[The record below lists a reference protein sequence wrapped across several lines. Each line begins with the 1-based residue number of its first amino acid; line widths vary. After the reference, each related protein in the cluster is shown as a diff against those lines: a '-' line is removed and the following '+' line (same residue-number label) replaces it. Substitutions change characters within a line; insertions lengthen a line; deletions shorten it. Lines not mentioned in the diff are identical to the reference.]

1 MPEAV
6 LDDELLEHKHHG
18 SKQLHNVSHGSF
30 KPSHYA
36 SNEQPSP
43 CNDEQQMHIQHHN
56 VKGIIGRIHDIGSKA
71 IFPEPIESV
80 IPHIARAGHKS
91 YSSHKHHCIE
101 HYNTTDSV
109 HIDLQSHLGECH
121 NLLNR
126 ANFSND
132 HDQSI
137 LHPHAS
143 MAYKSETIDCV
154 NSYADA
160 LANGYRNDHS
170 VFTNNASAVS
180 NENNIAHNSATS
192 NDNCSCNNSA
202 ISNDNGSCNNSAIS
216 NNNLSCNNSA
226 VSNDNRSCN
235 NSAISNDNGS
245 CNNSAISNDNTS
257 SHNSVAKQGEAYTQA
272 SHALSAASKS
282 KSSAHVL
289 KDANGVHLET
299 VEDEALFADT
309 YVTPGSDNE
318 DLALKAKLLS
328 TLGWRMASVGAET
341 RLIVQSVKKMS
352 HDLGCR
358 NIDLS
363 ISRDGIMVK
372 LRRGSNIAV
381 DFKEIKHFAINMDS
395 LCRLHQ
401 ICLRVSNGS
410 LSDPHQIFL
419 AIRAVRPRHY
429 QHKQLIFIEA
439 IAGGCFAYLNGGNA
453 AVCLGALIGCL
464 FLMYYRFLFIR
475 RGFFESFT
483 FMLCACI
490 GSSIAALCCHY
501 LFNGTQS
508 NVMLAAT
515 ASTLLLVPGFP
526 LINGFLDIFKGH
538 VPIGLNRIVIALVLI
553 VSAAVGLLMTS
564 FIYSTVT
571 AIFG

>member
-18 SKQLHNVSHGSF
+18 SKQLHDVRHGSF

-36 SNEQPSP
+36 SNEQTSP
-43 CNDEQQMHIQHHN
+43 CNDEQQMHIHHHN
-56 VKGIIGRIHDIGSKA
+56 EKGILGRIHDIGSKT
-71 IFPEPIESV
+71 IFPEPLESV
-80 IPHIARAGHKS
+80 IPGIARAGHKS
-91 YSSHKHHCIE
+91 YSSHMHHCIE
-101 HYNTTDSV
+101 HYNTTDSI

-126 ANFSND
+126 ANYSND

-137 LHPHAS
+137 LLPHAS
-143 MAYKSETIDCV
+143 MAYKSETIDCA

-160 LANGYRNDHS
+160 LANSYRHDHS

-180 NENNIAHNSATS
+180 NENNIAHN
-192 NDNCSCNNSA
+192 CA
-202 ISNDNGSCNNSAIS
+202 ISNDNTSGHNSAVS
-216 NNNLSCNNSA
+216 NDNRSCNNSA

-235 NSAISNDNGS
+235 NA
-245 CNNSAISNDNTS
+245 AVSNDNTS
-257 SHNSVAKQGEAYTQA
+257 GHNSAVSNDNRSCNNSVAKQNQAYTQA

-282 KSSAHVL
+282 KSSAHAL
-289 KDANGVHLET
+289 KDANGVHLEC

-553 VSAAVGLLMTS
+553 VSAAVGLLITS
-564 FIYSTVT
+564 FIYSSIT

>member
-56 VKGIIGRIHDIGSKA
+56 EKGILGRIHDIGSKA
-71 IFPEPIESV
+71 IFPEPLESV
-80 IPHIARAGHKS
+80 IPHVARAGHKS
-91 YSSHKHHCIE
+91 DSSHKHHCIE
-101 HYNTTDSV
+101 HYNTTDSIN
-109 HIDLQSHLGECH
+109 IDLQSHLGECH

-154 NSYADA
+154 NSHADA

-180 NENNIAHNSATS
+180 NENNIAHNSAISNDNRSCNNSATS
-192 NDNCSCNNSA
+192 NDNTSSHNSA
-202 ISNDNGSCNNSAIS
+202 ISNDNGSCNNF
-216 NNNLSCNNSA
+216 
-226 VSNDNRSCN
+226 
-235 NSAISNDNGS
+235 
-245 CNNSAISNDNTS
+245 AISNDNTS
-257 SHNSVAKQGEAYTQA
+257 SHNAVAKQDQAYTQA
-272 SHALSAASKS
+272 SHALSAASKT

-395 LCRLHQ
+395 LSRLHQ

-429 QHKQLIFIEA
+429 QHTQLIFIEA

-490 GSSIAALCCHY
+490 GSSVAALCCHY

-508 NVMLAAT
+508 DVMLAAT

-564 FIYSTVT
+564 FIYSSVT

>member
-71 IFPEPIESV
+71 IFPEPLESV
-80 IPHIARAGHKS
+80 IPHVARAGHNS
-91 YSSHKHHCIE
+91 NSLHKHHCIE
-101 HYNTTDSV
+101 HYNATDSV

-126 ANFSND
+126 ANFNND

-192 NDNCSCNNSA
+192 NDN
-202 ISNDNGSCNNSAIS
+202 
-216 NNNLSCNNSA
+216 
-226 VSNDNRSCN
+226 R
-235 NSAISNDNGS
+235 S

-564 FIYSTVT
+564 FIYSSVT

>member
-18 SKQLHNVSHGSF
+18 SKQLHDVRHGSF

-36 SNEQPSP
+36 SNEQTSP
-43 CNDEQQMHIQHHN
+43 CNDEQQMHIHHHN
-56 VKGIIGRIHDIGSKA
+56 EKGILGRIHDIGSKT
-71 IFPEPIESV
+71 IFPEPLESV
-80 IPHIARAGHKS
+80 IPGIARAGHKS
-91 YSSHKHHCIE
+91 YSSHMHHCIE
-101 HYNTTDSV
+101 HYNTTDSI

-126 ANFSND
+126 ANYSND

-180 NENNIAHNSATS
+180 NENNIAHN
-192 NDNCSCNNSA
+192 CA
-202 ISNDNGSCNNSAIS
+202 ISNDNTGGHNSAI
-216 NNNLSCNNSA
+216 
-226 VSNDNRSCN
+226 SNDNRSCN
-235 NSAISNDNGS
+235 NSAISNDNRS
-245 CNNSAISNDNTS
+245 CNNSAVSNNNRSSNNSAISNGNRS
-257 SHNSVAKQGEAYTQA
+257 CNNSVAKQNQAYTQA

-282 KSSAHVL
+282 KSSAHAL
-289 KDANGVHLET
+289 KDANGVHLEC

>member
-56 VKGIIGRIHDIGSKA
+56 VKGILGRIHDIGSKA
-71 IFPEPIESV
+71 IFPEPLESV
-80 IPHIARAGHKS
+80 IPHVARAGHNS
-91 YSSHKHHCIE
+91 DSSHKHHCIE
-101 HYNTTDSV
+101 HYNTTDSIN
-109 HIDLQSHLGECH
+109 IDLQSHLGECH

-143 MAYKSETIDCV
+143 MAYKSETIDGV

-180 NENNIAHNSATS
+180 NENNIAYNSATS
-192 NDNCSCNNSA
+192 NNNR
-202 ISNDNGSCNNSAIS
+202 SCNNSAIS

-226 VSNDNRSCN
+226 
-235 NSAISNDNGS
+235 ISNDNCS

-257 SHNSVAKQGEAYTQA
+257 SQNSVAKQGEAYTQA

-372 LRRGSNIAV
+372 LRRGNNIAV

-564 FIYSTVT
+564 FIYSSVT

>member
-43 CNDEQQMHIQHHN
+43 CNDEQQMQIHRHN
-56 VKGIIGRIHDIGSKA
+56 EKGILGRIHDIGSKA

-80 IPHIARAGHKS
+80 IPHIARAGHNS

-101 HYNTTDSV
+101 HYNATDSV

-154 NSYADA
+154 NSHADA

-170 VFTNNASAVS
+170 VFINNASAVS

-192 NDNCSCNNSA
+192 NDNRGCNNSA
-202 ISNDNGSCNNSAIS
+202 ICNDNTSSHNSATR
-216 NNNLSCNNSA
+216 
-226 VSNDNRSCN
+226 NDNR
-235 NSAISNDNGS
+235 S

>member
-56 VKGIIGRIHDIGSKA
+56 EKGILGRIHDIGSKA
-71 IFPEPIESV
+71 IFPEPLESV
-80 IPHIARAGHKS
+80 IPHVARAGHNS
-91 YSSHKHHCIE
+91 NSLHKHHCIE
-101 HYNTTDSV
+101 HYNATDSV

-121 NLLNR
+121 SLLNR

-180 NENNIAHNSATS
+180 NENS
-192 NDNCSCNNSA
+192 SCNNPA
-202 ISNDNGSCNNSAIS
+202 T
-216 NNNLSCNNSA
+216 
-226 VSNDNRSCN
+226 SNDNRSCN
-235 NSAISNDNGS
+235 NSAISNDNRS

-257 SHNSVAKQGEAYTQA
+257 GHNSVAKQGEAYTQA

-429 QHKQLIFIEA
+429 QHTQLIFIEA

>member
-43 CNDEQQMHIQHHN
+43 CNDEQQMQIHRHN
-56 VKGIIGRIHDIGSKA
+56 EKGILGRIHDIGSKA

-80 IPHIARAGHKS
+80 IPHITRAGHNS

-101 HYNTTDSV
+101 HYNATDSV

-143 MAYKSETIDCV
+143 MAYKSETIDCA

-170 VFTNNASAVS
+170 VYTNNASAVS
-180 NENNIAHNSATS
+180 NENNIAHNSAISNNNRSCNNPAISNDNRSCNNSVISNNNGSCNNSAVS

-202 ISNDNGSCNNSAIS
+202 ISNDN
-216 NNNLSCNNSA
+216 
-226 VSNDNRSCN
+226 
-235 NSAISNDNGS
+235 
-245 CNNSAISNDNTS
+245 TS
-257 SHNSVAKQGEAYTQA
+257 GHNSVAKQDQAYTQA

-282 KSSAHVL
+282 KSSAHAL
-289 KDANGVHLET
+289 KDANGVHLEC

-372 LRRGSNIAV
+372 LRRGNNIAV

-453 AVCLGALIGCL
+453 GVCLGALIGCL

>member
-1 MPEAV
+1 MAEAV
-6 LDDELLEHKHHG
+6 FDDKLLEHKHHG
-18 SKQLHNVSHGSF
+18 SKQLHKVRHGSF
-30 KPSHYA
+30 KASHYA
-36 SNEQPSP
+36 SNEQTNP
-43 CNDEQQMHIQHHN
+43 CNDEQQMHIHHHN
-56 VKGIIGRIHDIGSKA
+56 EKGILGRIHDIGSKA
-71 IFPEPIESV
+71 IFPEPLESV
-80 IPHIARAGHKS
+80 IPEIARAGHKS

-101 HYNTTDSV
+101 HYNTTDSL
-109 HIDLQSHLGECH
+109 HIALQSHQGEYH

-126 ANFSND
+126 ANFINE
-132 HDQSI
+132 QSI

-143 MAYKSETIDCV
+143 MAYKPQTLDCE

-160 LANGYRNDHS
+160 LANGYKNDHS
-170 VFTNNASAVS
+170 VIT
-180 NENNIAHNSATS
+180 NSA
-192 NDNCSCNNSA
+192 
-202 ISNDNGSCNNSAIS
+202 
-216 NNNLSCNNSA
+216 SA
-226 VSNDNRSCN
+226 VSNDNSCSH
-235 NSAISNDNGS
+235 NSAIGDDNRSGHNLAIGNDNS
-245 CNNSAISNDNTS
+245 CSYNCALSDDNTRDY
-257 SHNSVAKQGEAYTQA
+257 HSVAKQDQAYTQA
-272 SHALSAASKS
+272 MNALSADSKAQ
-282 KSSAHVL
+282 SSAHAL
-289 KDANGVHLET
+289 KGGDGVHLEY

-372 LRRGSNIAV
+372 LRRGRNIAV

-395 LCRLHQ
+395 LSRLHQ

-453 AVCLGALIGCL
+453 AVCLSALIGGL

-490 GSSIAALCCHY
+490 GSSVAALCCHY

-508 NVMLAAT
+508 NVILAAT

-538 VPIGLNRIVIALVLI
+538 VPIGLNRIVIALVLV

-564 FIYSTVT
+564 FIYSSVT

>member
-1 MPEAV
+1 MAEAV
-6 LDDELLEHKHHG
+6 FDEELPDHKHHDLRQFH
-18 SKQLHNVSHGSF
+18 SVRHSSYKA
-30 KPSHYA
+30 SHYA
-36 SNEQPSP
+36 YKEQPSP
-43 CNDEQQMHIQHHN
+43 CNDEQHMHRTHN
-56 VKGIIGRIHDIGSKA
+56 NEKGILGRIHDIGFKA
-71 IFPEPIESV
+71 IFPEPLESV
-80 IPHIARAGHKS
+80 IPEIARAGHKN
-91 YSSHKHHCIE
+91 YNSHRHHCIE
-101 HYNTTDSV
+101 HYNTTDSI
-109 HIDLQSHLGECH
+109 HIALQSHQGEFH
-121 NLLNR
+121 KLLNTADFISIKDQNLMNVHATLASNNAPTIYSNHGYDHGLSHGY
-126 ANFSND
+126 ANEHSTYASHVAAVQKCYSTASKASSISAKSEDVAKRVTDGSSLSND
-132 HDQSI
+132 HDQTT
-137 LHPHAS
+137 
-143 MAYKSETIDCV
+143 KD
-154 NSYADA
+154 
-160 LANGYRNDHS
+160 
-170 VFTNNASAVS
+170 
-180 NENNIAHNSATS
+180 
-192 NDNCSCNNSA
+192 
-202 ISNDNGSCNNSAIS
+202 
-216 NNNLSCNNSA
+216 
-226 VSNDNRSCN
+226 
-235 NSAISNDNGS
+235 
-245 CNNSAISNDNTS
+245 
-257 SHNSVAKQGEAYTQA
+257 QA
-272 SHALSAASKS
+272 SNKSMINALDIHADTLSADTNAIDKADCSTL
-282 KSSAHVL
+282 AL
-289 KDANGVHLET
+289 LGAQGVHLEFI
-299 VEDEALFADT
+299 EDETLFADT

-372 LRRGSNIAV
+372 LRRGRNIAV

-395 LCRLHQ
+395 LSRLHQ

-429 QHKQLIFIEA
+429 QHRQLIFIEA
-439 IAGGCFAYLNGGNA
+439 IAAGCFAYLNGGNT
-453 AVCLGALIGCL
+453 AVCLSALIGGL

-490 GSSIAALCCHY
+490 GSSVAAFCCHY
-501 LFNGTQS
+501 MFNGTHS

-538 VPIGLNRIVIALVLI
+538 VPIGLNRIVIALVLV

-564 FIYSTVT
+564 FIYSSIT
-571 AIFG
+571 ALFG

>member
-56 VKGIIGRIHDIGSKA
+56 EKGILGRIHDIGSKT
-71 IFPEPIESV
+71 IFPEPLESV
-80 IPHIARAGHKS
+80 IPGIARAGHKS
-91 YSSHKHHCIE
+91 YSSHMHHCIE
-101 HYNTTDSV
+101 HYNTTDSI

-126 ANFSND
+126 ANYSND

-137 LHPHAS
+137 LYPHAS

-180 NENNIAHNSATS
+180 NENNIAHN
-192 NDNCSCNNSA
+192 CA
-202 ISNDNGSCNNSAIS
+202 I
-216 NNNLSCNNSA
+216 
-226 VSNDNRSCN
+226 SNDNRSCN
-235 NSAISNDNGS
+235 NSATSNDNTSGHK
-245 CNNSAISNDNTS
+245 CAISNDNRS
-257 SHNSVAKQGEAYTQA
+257 CNNSVAKQNQAYTQA
-272 SHALSAASKS
+272 SHALSAARKS
-282 KSSAHVL
+282 KSSAHAL
-289 KDANGVHLET
+289 KDANGVHLEC

-429 QHKQLIFIEA
+429 QHNQLIFIEA
-439 IAGGCFAYLNGGNA
+439 IAGGCFAYLNGGNV

-564 FIYSTVT
+564 FIYSSIT

>member
-1 MPEAV
+1 MAEAV
-6 LDDELLEHKHHG
+6 LDDKLLEHKHHG
-18 SKQLHNVSHGSF
+18 SKQLHDVRHGSF
-30 KPSHYA
+30 KASHYA
-36 SNEQPSP
+36 SNEQTSP
-43 CNDEQQMHIQHHN
+43 CNDEQQMHIHHHN
-56 VKGIIGRIHDIGSKA
+56 EKGILGRIHDIGSKT
-71 IFPEPIESV
+71 IFPEPLESV
-80 IPHIARAGHKS
+80 IPGIARAGHKS
-91 YSSHKHHCIE
+91 YSSHMHHCIE
-101 HYNTTDSV
+101 HYNTTDSI

-126 ANFSND
+126 ANYSND

-137 LHPHAS
+137 MHPHAS
-143 MAYKSETIDCV
+143 MAYKSETIDWV

-180 NENNIAHNSATS
+180 NENNIAHN
-192 NDNCSCNNSA
+192 CA
-202 ISNDNGSCNNSAIS
+202 ISNDNRSCNNPAT
-216 NNNLSCNNSA
+216 C
-226 VSNDNRSCN
+226 NDNRSCN
-235 NSAISNDNGS
+235 NSAISNDNTSGHN
-245 CNNSAISNDNTS
+245 CAISNDNRS
-257 SHNSVAKQGEAYTQA
+257 CNNSVAKQNHAYTQA

-282 KSSAHVL
+282 KSSAHAL
-289 KDANGVHLET
+289 KDANGVHLEC

-429 QHKQLIFIEA
+429 QHNQLVFIEA
-439 IAGGCFAYLNGGNA
+439 IAGGCFAYLNGGNV

-490 GSSIAALCCHY
+490 GSSVAALCCHY

-564 FIYSTVT
+564 FIYSSIT

>member
-1 MPEAV
+1 MAEAV
-6 LDDELLEHKHHG
+6 LDDKLLEHKHHG
-18 SKQLHNVSHGSF
+18 SKQLNNVSHGSF
-30 KPSHYA
+30 KTSHYA

-43 CNDEQQMHIQHHN
+43 CNDEQQMQIHHHN
-56 VKGIIGRIHDIGSKA
+56 VKGIFSRIHDIGTKA
-71 IFPEPIESV
+71 IFPEPLESV
-80 IPHIARAGHKS
+80 IPHIAREGHKS
-91 YSSHKHHCIE
+91 YSSQKHHCIE
-101 HYNTTDSV
+101 HYNTTDSI

-126 ANFSND
+126 ANYSND
-132 HDQSI
+132 QDQSI
-137 LHPHAS
+137 LHPHAG

-180 NENNIAHNSATS
+180 NENDIAHN
-192 NDNCSCNNSA
+192 C
-202 ISNDNGSCNNSAIS
+202 
-216 NNNLSCNNSA
+216 
-226 VSNDNRSCN
+226 
-235 NSAISNDNGS
+235 
-245 CNNSAISNDNTS
+245 AISNDNTS
-257 SHNSVAKQGEAYTQA
+257 GHNSAASNDNTSSNNSVAKQGETYAQA
-272 SHALSAASKS
+272 SHALSAANKT

-289 KDANGVHLET
+289 KDANGVHLES

-372 LRRGSNIAV
+372 LRRGNSIAV

-395 LCRLHQ
+395 LSRLHQ

-439 IAGGCFAYLNGGNA
+439 IAGGCFAYLNGGNV

-508 NVMLAAT
+508 DVMLAAT

-538 VPIGLNRIVIALVLI
+538 VPIGLNRIVIALVLV

-564 FIYSTVT
+564 FIYSSVT

>member
-56 VKGIIGRIHDIGSKA
+56 VKGILGRIHDIGSKA
-71 IFPEPIESV
+71 IFPEPLESV
-80 IPHIARAGHKS
+80 IPHVARAGHKS
-91 YSSHKHHCIE
+91 DSSHKHHCIE

-192 NDNCSCNNSA
+192 NDN
-202 ISNDNGSCNNSAIS
+202 G
-216 NNNLSCNNSA
+216 
-226 VSNDNRSCN
+226 SCN

-257 SHNSVAKQGEAYTQA
+257 GHNSVTKQGEAYTQA

-289 KDANGVHLET
+289 KDANGVHLDS

-564 FIYSTVT
+564 FIYSSVT

>member
-30 KPSHYA
+30 KASHYA

-80 IPHIARAGHKS
+80 IPHITRAGHNS

-101 HYNTTDSV
+101 HYNTTDSI
-109 HIDLQSHLGECH
+109 HIDLQSHIGECH

-192 NDNCSCNNSA
+192 NDNRSCNNSATSYDNCSCNNSA
-202 ISNDNGSCNNSAIS
+202 ISNDNR
-216 NNNLSCNNSA
+216 SCNNSA
-226 VSNDNRSCN
+226 VSNDNRS
-235 NSAISNDNGS
+235 SN
-245 CNNSAISNDNTS
+245 
-257 SHNSVAKQGEAYTQA
+257 NSVAKQDQAYTQA

>member
-1 MPEAV
+1 MAEAV
-6 LDDELLEHKHHG
+6 LDDKLLEHKHHG
-18 SKQLHNVSHGSF
+18 SKQLHDVRHGSF
-30 KPSHYA
+30 KASHYA
-36 SNEQPSP
+36 SNEQTSP
-43 CNDEQQMHIQHHN
+43 CNDEQQMQIHHHN
-56 VKGIIGRIHDIGSKA
+56 EKGILGRIHDIGSKT
-71 IFPEPIESV
+71 IFPEPLESV
-80 IPHIARAGHKS
+80 IPGIARAGHKS
-91 YSSHKHHCIE
+91 YSSHMHHCIE
-101 HYNTTDSV
+101 HYNTTDSI

-126 ANFSND
+126 ANYSND

-137 LHPHAS
+137 MHPHAS
-143 MAYKSETIDCV
+143 MAYKSETIDWV

-180 NENNIAHNSATS
+180 NENNIAHN
-192 NDNCSCNNSA
+192 CA
-202 ISNDNGSCNNSAIS
+202 ISNDNRSCNNPAT
-216 NNNLSCNNSA
+216 C
-226 VSNDNRSCN
+226 NDNRSCN
-235 NSAISNDNGS
+235 NSAISNDNTSGHN
-245 CNNSAISNDNTS
+245 CAISNDNRS
-257 SHNSVAKQGEAYTQA
+257 CNNSVAKQNHAYTQA

-282 KSSAHVL
+282 KSSAHAL
-289 KDANGVHLET
+289 KDANGVHLEC

-429 QHKQLIFIEA
+429 QHNQLVFIEA
-439 IAGGCFAYLNGGNA
+439 IAGGCFAYLNGGNV

-490 GSSIAALCCHY
+490 GSSVAALCCHY

-564 FIYSTVT
+564 FIYSSIT

>member
-56 VKGIIGRIHDIGSKA
+56 EKGILGRIHDIGSKA
-71 IFPEPIESV
+71 IFPEPLESV

-91 YSSHKHHCIE
+91 NSLHKHHCIE
-101 HYNTTDSV
+101 HYNATDSV

-143 MAYKSETIDCV
+143 MAYKSETIDGV

-170 VFTNNASAVS
+170 VFTNNATAVS

-202 ISNDNGSCNNSAIS
+202 TSNDNC
-216 NNNLSCNNSA
+216 
-226 VSNDNRSCN
+226 
-235 NSAISNDNGS
+235 S

-257 SHNSVAKQGEAYTQA
+257 GHNSVAKQGEAYTQA
-272 SHALSAASKS
+272 SHALSAASKT

-289 KDANGVHLET
+289 KDANGVHLDS

-453 AVCLGALIGCL
+453 GVCLGALIGCL

-564 FIYSTVT
+564 FIYSSVT

>member
-71 IFPEPIESV
+71 IFPEPLESV
-80 IPHIARAGHKS
+80 IPHVARAGHKS
-91 YSSHKHHCIE
+91 DSSHKHHCIE

-121 NLLNR
+121 SLLNR
-126 ANFSND
+126 ANFSNN

-143 MAYKSETIDCV
+143 MAYKSETIDGV

-180 NENNIAHNSATS
+180 NENNIAHNSVIS
-192 NDNCSCNNSA
+192 NDNC
-202 ISNDNGSCNNSAIS
+202 
-216 NNNLSCNNSA
+216 
-226 VSNDNRSCN
+226 SCN

-564 FIYSTVT
+564 FIYSSVT

>member
-43 CNDEQQMHIQHHN
+43 CNDEQQMQIHRHN
-56 VKGIIGRIHDIGSKA
+56 EKGILGRIHDIGSKA

-80 IPHIARAGHKS
+80 IPHIARAGHNS

-101 HYNTTDSV
+101 HYNATDSV

-154 NSYADA
+154 NSHADA

-180 NENNIAHNSATS
+180 NENNIAHNSAISNDNTSGHNSAVS

-202 ISNDNGSCNNSAIS
+202 ISNDN
-216 NNNLSCNNSA
+216 
-226 VSNDNRSCN
+226 RSCN
-235 NSAISNDNGS
+235 NSAISNDNT
-245 CNNSAISNDNTS
+245 I

-272 SHALSAASKS
+272 SHALSAANKS

-564 FIYSTVT
+564 FIYSSVT

>member
-56 VKGIIGRIHDIGSKA
+56 VKGILGRIHDIGSKA
-71 IFPEPIESV
+71 IFPEPLESV
-80 IPHIARAGHKS
+80 IPHVARAGHKS
-91 YSSHKHHCIE
+91 DSSHKHHCIE

-192 NDNCSCNNSA
+192 NDNR
-202 ISNDNGSCNNSAIS
+202 SCNNSAIS

-226 VSNDNRSCN
+226 
-235 NSAISNDNGS
+235 ISNDNCS

-257 SHNSVAKQGEAYTQA
+257 SQNSVAKQGEAYTQA

-372 LRRGSNIAV
+372 LRRGNNIAV

-501 LFNGTQS
+501 FFNGTQS

-564 FIYSTVT
+564 FIYSSVT

>member
-80 IPHIARAGHKS
+80 IPHIARASHNS

-101 HYNTTDSV
+101 HYNTTDSIN
-109 HIDLQSHLGECH
+109 IDLQSHLGECH

-143 MAYKSETIDCV
+143 MAYKSETIDGV

-170 VFTNNASAVS
+170 VFTHNASAVS
-180 NENNIAHNSATS
+180 NENNIAHNSVIS

-202 ISNDNGSCNNSAIS
+202 T
-216 NNNLSCNNSA
+216 
-226 VSNDNRSCN
+226 SNDNRSCN
-235 NSAISNDNGS
+235 NSAISNDNRS

-257 SHNSVAKQGEAYTQA
+257 GHNSVAKQGEAYTQA

>member
-56 VKGIIGRIHDIGSKA
+56 VKGILGRIHDIGSKA
-71 IFPEPIESV
+71 IFPEPLESV
-80 IPHIARAGHKS
+80 IPHVARAGHKS
-91 YSSHKHHCIE
+91 DSSHKHHCIE

-180 NENNIAHNSATS
+180 NENNIAYNSATS
-192 NDNCSCNNSA
+192 NNNGSCNNSA
-202 ISNDNGSCNNSAIS
+202 ISNDNG
-216 NNNLSCNNSA
+216 
-226 VSNDNRSCN
+226 SCN

-257 SHNSVAKQGEAYTQA
+257 SHNSVAKQSEAYTQA

-372 LRRGSNIAV
+372 LRRGNNIAV

-564 FIYSTVT
+564 FIYSSVT

>member
-43 CNDEQQMHIQHHN
+43 CNDEQQMQIHRHN
-56 VKGIIGRIHDIGSKA
+56 EKGILGRIHDIGSKA

-101 HYNTTDSV
+101 HYNATDSV

-180 NENNIAHNSATS
+180 NENNIAHNSV
-192 NDNCSCNNSA
+192 
-202 ISNDNGSCNNSAIS
+202 I
-216 NNNLSCNNSA
+216 
-226 VSNDNRSCN
+226 SNDNRSCN
-235 NSAISNDNGS
+235 NFAISNDNGS

-564 FIYSTVT
+564 FIYSSVT

>member
-71 IFPEPIESV
+71 IFPEPLESV
-80 IPHIARAGHKS
+80 IPHVARAGHKS
-91 YSSHKHHCIE
+91 DSSHKHHCIE

-202 ISNDNGSCNNSAIS
+202 TSNDNTSSHNF
-216 NNNLSCNNSA
+216 
-226 VSNDNRSCN
+226 
-235 NSAISNDNGS
+235 AISNDNGS

-564 FIYSTVT
+564 FIYSSVT

>member
-43 CNDEQQMHIQHHN
+43 CNDEQQMQIHRHN
-56 VKGIIGRIHDIGSKA
+56 EKGILGRIHDIGSKA

-80 IPHIARAGHKS
+80 IPHIARAGHNS

-101 HYNTTDSV
+101 HYNATDSV

-143 MAYKSETIDCV
+143 MAYKSETIDGV
-154 NSYADA
+154 NSHADA

-180 NENNIAHNSATS
+180 NENNIAHNSA
-192 NDNCSCNNSA
+192 
-202 ISNDNGSCNNSAIS
+202 I
-216 NNNLSCNNSA
+216 
-226 VSNDNRSCN
+226 SNDNRSCN
-235 NSAISNDNGS
+235 NSAISNDNRS
-245 CNNSAISNDNTS
+245 CNNSVISNDNTS
-257 SHNSVAKQGEAYTQA
+257 GHNSVAKQGEAYTQA

-501 LFNGTQS
+501 LFNGTLS

-564 FIYSTVT
+564 FIYSSVT

>member
-1 MPEAV
+1 MAEAA

-30 KPSHYA
+30 KASHYA

-43 CNDEQQMHIQHHN
+43 CNDEQQMQIHRHN
-56 VKGIIGRIHDIGSKA
+56 EKGILGRIHDIGSKA

-80 IPHIARAGHKS
+80 IPHIARTGHNS

-101 HYNTTDSV
+101 HYNTTDSIN
-109 HIDLQSHLGECH
+109 IDLQSHLGECH

-192 NDNCSCNNSA
+192 NDNTSGHNSAISNDNCSCNNSAINNDNGSCNNSA

-216 NNNLSCNNSA
+216 NNN
-226 VSNDNRSCN
+226 
-235 NSAISNDNGS
+235 
-245 CNNSAISNDNTS
+245 TS
-257 SHNSVAKQGEAYTQA
+257 SHNSVTKQGEAYTQA

>member
-71 IFPEPIESV
+71 IFPEPLESV
-80 IPHIARAGHKS
+80 IPHVARAGHKS
-91 YSSHKHHCIE
+91 DSSHKHHCIE

-137 LHPHAS
+137 MHPHAS
-143 MAYKSETIDCV
+143 IAYKSETIDGV

-170 VFTNNASAVS
+170 VFNNNASAVS

-192 NDNCSCNNSA
+192 NDNR
-202 ISNDNGSCNNSAIS
+202 SCNNSAIS

-226 VSNDNRSCN
+226 
-235 NSAISNDNGS
+235 ISNDNCS

-257 SHNSVAKQGEAYTQA
+257 SHNSVAKQSEAYTQA

-372 LRRGSNIAV
+372 LRRGNNIAV

-564 FIYSTVT
+564 FIYSSVT

>member
-1 MPEAV
+1 MAEAV
-6 LDDELLEHKHHG
+6 LDDKLLEHKHHG
-18 SKQLHNVSHGSF
+18 SKQLHDVRHGSF
-30 KPSHYA
+30 KASHYA
-36 SNEQPSP
+36 SNEQTSP
-43 CNDEQQMHIQHHN
+43 CNDEQQMHIHHHN
-56 VKGIIGRIHDIGSKA
+56 EKGILGRIHDIGSKT
-71 IFPEPIESV
+71 IFPEPLESV
-80 IPHIARAGHKS
+80 IPGIARAGHKS
-91 YSSHKHHCIE
+91 YSSHMHHCIE
-101 HYNTTDSV
+101 HYNTTDSI

-126 ANFSND
+126 ANYSND

-192 NDNCSCNNSA
+192 NDN
-202 ISNDNGSCNNSAIS
+202 
-216 NNNLSCNNSA
+216 
-226 VSNDNRSCN
+226 R
-235 NSAISNDNGS
+235 S

-257 SHNSVAKQGEAYTQA
+257 GHNCAISNDNRSCNNSVAKQNQAYIQS

-282 KSSAHVL
+282 KSSAHAL
-289 KDANGVHLET
+289 KDANGVHLEC

-439 IAGGCFAYLNGGNA
+439 IAGGCFAYLNGGNV

>member
-1 MPEAV
+1 MAEAA

-71 IFPEPIESV
+71 IFPEPLESV
-80 IPHIARAGHKS
+80 IPHVARAGHKS
-91 YSSHKHHCIE
+91 DSSHKHHCIE

-126 ANFSND
+126 ANFNND

-143 MAYKSETIDCV
+143 MAYKSETIDGV

-180 NENNIAHNSATS
+180 NENNIAL
-192 NDNCSCNNSA
+192 NSA
-202 ISNDNGSCNNSAIS
+202 ISNDNHSCNNF
-216 NNNLSCNNSA
+216 
-226 VSNDNRSCN
+226 
-235 NSAISNDNGS
+235 AISNDNGS

>member
-1 MPEAV
+1 MAEAA

-18 SKQLHNVSHGSF
+18 SKQLHNVSHDSF
-30 KPSHYA
+30 KASHYA

-43 CNDEQQMHIQHHN
+43 CNDEQQMQIHHHN
-56 VKGIIGRIHDIGSKA
+56 VKGILGRIHDIGSKA
-71 IFPEPIESV
+71 IFPEPLESV

-91 YSSHKHHCIE
+91 YSSQKHHCIE
-101 HYNTTDSV
+101 HYNNTDSI

-121 NLLNR
+121 NLLNI
-126 ANFSND
+126 ANYSND
-132 HDQSI
+132 QDQSI
-137 LHPHAS
+137 MHPHAG

-180 NENNIAHNSATS
+180 NENDIAHN
-192 NDNCSCNNSA
+192 C
-202 ISNDNGSCNNSAIS
+202 
-216 NNNLSCNNSA
+216 
-226 VSNDNRSCN
+226 
-235 NSAISNDNGS
+235 
-245 CNNSAISNDNTS
+245 AISNDNTS
-257 SHNSVAKQGEAYTQA
+257 GHNSAISNGNRSCNNPVAKQGETYAQA

-282 KSSAHVL
+282 KSSDHAL
-289 KDANGVHLET
+289 KDANGVHLES

-372 LRRGSNIAV
+372 LRRGNNIAV

-395 LCRLHQ
+395 LSRLHQ

-439 IAGGCFAYLNGGNA
+439 IAGGCFAYLNGGNV

-508 NVMLAAT
+508 DVMLAAT

-538 VPIGLNRIVIALVLI
+538 VPIGLNRIVIALVLV

-564 FIYSTVT
+564 FIYSSVT

>member
-1 MPEAV
+1 MFACLYFAEPSKITMAHIDIDCKTYFSLAKLGDIMAEAV
-6 LDDELLEHKHHG
+6 LDDKLLEHKHHG
-18 SKQLHNVSHGSF
+18 SKQLHDVRHGSF

-36 SNEQPSP
+36 SNEQTSP
-43 CNDEQQMHIQHHN
+43 CNDEQQMHIHHHN
-56 VKGIIGRIHDIGSKA
+56 EKGILGRIHDIGSKT
-71 IFPEPIESV
+71 IFPEPLESV
-80 IPHIARAGHKS
+80 IPGIARAGHKS
-91 YSSHKHHCIE
+91 YSSHMHHCIE
-101 HYNTTDSV
+101 HYNTTDSI

-126 ANFSND
+126 ANYTND

-160 LANGYRNDHS
+160 LANSYRNDHS

-180 NENNIAHNSATS
+180 NENNIAHN
-192 NDNCSCNNSA
+192 C
-202 ISNDNGSCNNSAIS
+202 
-216 NNNLSCNNSA
+216 
-226 VSNDNRSCN
+226 
-235 NSAISNDNGS
+235 
-245 CNNSAISNDNTS
+245 AISNDNTS
-257 SHNSVAKQGEAYTQA
+257 GHNAAISNDNRRCNNSVAKQNQAYTQA
-272 SHALSAASKS
+272 SHALSAARKS
-282 KSSAHVL
+282 KSSAHAL
-289 KDANGVHLET
+289 KDANGVHLEC

-429 QHKQLIFIEA
+429 QHNQLIFIEA
-439 IAGGCFAYLNGGNA
+439 IAGGCFAYLNGGNV

-553 VSAAVGLLMTS
+553 VSAAVGLLITS
-564 FIYSTVT
+564 FIYSSITT
-571 AIFG
+571 IFG

>member
-56 VKGIIGRIHDIGSKA
+56 EKGILGRIHDIGSKA

-80 IPHIARAGHKS
+80 IPHIARAGHNS

-101 HYNTTDSV
+101 HYNATDSV

-143 MAYKSETIDCV
+143 MAYKSETIDCA

-170 VFTNNASAVS
+170 VYTNNASAVS
-180 NENNIAHNSATS
+180 NENNTAHNSATS
-192 NDNCSCNNSA
+192 NDNTS
-202 ISNDNGSCNNSAIS
+202 GH
-216 NNNLSCNNSA
+216 
-226 VSNDNRSCN
+226 

-257 SHNSVAKQGEAYTQA
+257 SHNFAISNDNRSCNNSAISNDNTSSHNSVAKQDQAYTQA

-453 AVCLGALIGCL
+453 GVCLGALIGCL

-564 FIYSTVT
+564 FIYSSVT

>member
-1 MPEAV
+1 MAEAV
-6 LDDELLEHKHHG
+6 LDDKLLEHKHHG
-18 SKQLHNVSHGSF
+18 SKQLHDVRHGSF
-30 KPSHYA
+30 KASHYA
-36 SNEQPSP
+36 SNEQTSP
-43 CNDEQQMHIQHHN
+43 CNDEQQMQIHHHN
-56 VKGIIGRIHDIGSKA
+56 EKGILGRIHDIGSKT
-71 IFPEPIESV
+71 IFPEPLESV
-80 IPHIARAGHKS
+80 IPGIARAGHKS
-91 YSSHKHHCIE
+91 YSSHMHHCIE
-101 HYNTTDSV
+101 HYNTTDSI

-126 ANFSND
+126 ANYSND
-132 HDQSI
+132 HEQSI

-143 MAYKSETIDCV
+143 MAYKSETIDWV

-192 NDNCSCNNSA
+192 NDNRSCNNAA
-202 ISNDNGSCNNSAIS
+202 ISNG
-216 NNNLSCNNSA
+216 
-226 VSNDNRSCN
+226 NRSCN
-235 NSAISNDNGS
+235 NS
-245 CNNSAISNDNTS
+245 
-257 SHNSVAKQGEAYTQA
+257 VAKQNQAYTQA
-272 SHALSAASKS
+272 SHALSAASKT
-282 KSSAHVL
+282 KSSAHAL
-289 KDANGVHLET
+289 KDANGVHLEC

-439 IAGGCFAYLNGGNA
+439 IAGGCFAYLNGGNV

-553 VSAAVGLLMTS
+553 VSAAVGLLITS
-564 FIYSTVT
+564 FIYSSITT
-571 AIFG
+571 IFG

>member
-80 IPHIARAGHKS
+80 IPHIARAGHNS
-91 YSSHKHHCIE
+91 NSLHKHHCIE
-101 HYNTTDSV
+101 HYNATDSV

-180 NENNIAHNSATS
+180 NENNIAHNSV
-192 NDNCSCNNSA
+192 
-202 ISNDNGSCNNSAIS
+202 I
-216 NNNLSCNNSA
+216 
-226 VSNDNRSCN
+226 SNDNRSCN
-235 NSAISNDNGS
+235 NFAISNDNGS

-564 FIYSTVT
+564 FIYSSVT

>member
-56 VKGIIGRIHDIGSKA
+56 VKGILGRIHDIGSKA
-71 IFPEPIESV
+71 IFPEPLESV
-80 IPHIARAGHKS
+80 IPHVARAGHKS
-91 YSSHKHHCIE
+91 DSSHKHHCIE

-180 NENNIAHNSATS
+180 NENNIAYNSATS
-192 NDNCSCNNSA
+192 NNN
-202 ISNDNGSCNNSAIS
+202 G
-216 NNNLSCNNSA
+216 
-226 VSNDNRSCN
+226 SCN

-257 SHNSVAKQGEAYTQA
+257 SHNSVAKQSEAYTQA

-372 LRRGSNIAV
+372 LRRGNNIAV

-564 FIYSTVT
+564 FIYSSVT